1 MRIKWIIPHFVIA
14 ILFLLLYLFSFQ
26 ASAELYYGILCTDSS
41 NRTCS
46 QGEAFA
52 QVNNTSNP
60 AKISAAIVSATLK
73 NFTASAGY
81 YGATYAVRDRYGG
94 ISDLRI
100 AYYYGQSCLST
111 PSKISK
117 FYPPTGSIGCNLG
130 CEVKYRQ
137 NGDDETTTVSTTGK
151 ACNKAPDCAAQDVN
165 MVWNSYLG
173 VCQPVAPECEA
184 GFKLVGN
191 SCVEE
196 KPCPDG
202 MALQNGVCKAK
213 ENECPAGSTLMPD
226 GSCKK
231 AQCPDGQT
239 MGDDGTCKKP
249 KPEDSPDNCPAG
261 QKADENGKCQFD
273 TSFSGGDTCDVP
285 PSCSGDPVMCGQA
298 RIQWRIDC
306 NTRKNTNVSGG
317 PCSPSG
323 MPVCTGE
330 KCDQVEYSQLIM
342 QWRSACA
349 AEKLLEKSND
359 TQGDNTGTTPTPD
372 TSGVSDGELSGQAP
386 NDGDAT
392 GAFSDGSNAGNGSGS
407 GNGSGNGNG
416 LNSSGYGWSRSCP
429 TPPTVNLMGQAITFN
444 VGPFCNWMVLGGWLV
459 LLFSALL
466 SLRILSSSSNS

>member
-1 MRIKWIIPHFVIA
+1 MRIQPLFF
-14 ILFLLLYLFSFQ
+14 ILFFISPVL
-26 ASAELYYGILCTDSS
+26 
-41 NRTCS
+41 
-46 QGEAFA
+46 AFA
-52 QVNNTSNP
+52 QSCP
-60 AKISAAIVSATLK
+60 ISAPCDEGEAYQAASSAASSMAAQQNAQNPLWPYSPNVTLHDSGGGSIPYFDAALK
-73 NFTASAGY
+73 TKTEPSAGSAGFFY
-81 YGATYAVRDRYGG
+81 FRRDKKC
-94 ISDLRI
+94 SDR
-100 AYYYGQSCLST
+100 ASSVT
-111 PSKISK
+111 K
-117 FYPPTGSIGCNLG
+117 FYPPTGSVGCNRG

-137 NGDDETTTVSTTGK
+137 NGDDETTTYSSTGK
-151 ACNKAPDCAAQDVN
+151 TCNKSPDCAAQGVN

-173 VCQPVAPECEA
+173 VCQPVAPECPA
-184 GFKLVGN
+184 DHKLVGN
-191 SCVEE
+191 SCIEE

-202 MALQNGVCKAK
+202 MALVNGVCKAK

-231 AQCPDGQT
+231 AQCPAGET
-239 MGDDGTCKKP
+239 MGEDGTCKKA
-249 KPEDSPDNCPAG
+249 KPEDSPDSCPAG

-285 PSCSGDPVMCGQA
+285 PSCSGDPIMCGQA

-349 AEKLLEKSND
+349 AEKLLEKSSD
-359 TQGDNTGTTPTPD
+359 TQGDNTGTTPKPD

-416 LNSSGYGWSRSCP
+416 LNSAGYGWSRACP

-444 VGPFCNWMVLGGWLV
+444 IGPFCNWMALGGWLV

-466 SLRILSSSSNS
+466 SLRILTSASTT